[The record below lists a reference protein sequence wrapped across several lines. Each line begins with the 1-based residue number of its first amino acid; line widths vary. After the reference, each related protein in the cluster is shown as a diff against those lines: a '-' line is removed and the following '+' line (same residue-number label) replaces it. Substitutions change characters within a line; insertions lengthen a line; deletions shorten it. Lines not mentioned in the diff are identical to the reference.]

1 MQTVDQ
7 IIATTIGI
15 EGNYSDNPKDTG
27 GATMFGITEQ
37 VARAFGYAGPMQSL
51 PRDIAIDIYKRRYWL
66 APHFDQ
72 VAAVSQPIAMEL
84 FDTGVNMGP
93 SVAATFLQRALN
105 VLNREGKDYP
115 DIGADG
121 QIGPMTIQALSA
133 YLAHRGMIGET
144 RMLRALNALQGARY
158 IALAEARPA
167 NEEFEFGW
175 LDRVAI

>member
-1 MQTVDQ
+1 
-7 IIATTIGI
+7 
-15 EGNYSDNPKDTG
+15 
-27 GATMFGITEQ
+27 MFGITEQ
-37 VARAFGYAGPMQSL
+37 VARAYGYDGPMQSL
-51 PRDIAIDIYKRRYWL
+51 SRDIAMDIYKRRFWV

-72 VAAVSQPIAMEL
+72 IEPLSEAIAMEL

-93 SVAATFLQRALN
+93 TVAAKFLQRCLN

-121 QIGPMTIQALSA
+121 QIGPMTIQALKG
-133 YLAHRGMIGET
+133 YLAKRPGPVGET

-158 IALAEARPA
+158 VELAEGRPA